1 MFEDPKNA
9 CVHGAKMNFSNIL
22 TIALRRQN
30 NIRALI
36 SVPSADE
43 PHPIPT
49 SRVTESDA
57 TLCICEGL
65 RCLGQITVLIATDVA
80 VCCCCCCCSRTE
92 FALAWKQ
99 QAIMI
104 NVVVDLPKKNFAA
117 LRF

>member
-36 SVPSADE
+36 L
-43 PHPIPT
+43 
-49 SRVTESDA
+49 TESDA